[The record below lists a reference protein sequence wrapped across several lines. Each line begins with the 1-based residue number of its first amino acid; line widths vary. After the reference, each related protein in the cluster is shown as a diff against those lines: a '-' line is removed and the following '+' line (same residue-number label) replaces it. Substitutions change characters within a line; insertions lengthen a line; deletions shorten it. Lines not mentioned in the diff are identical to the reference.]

1 MIQEWRERS
10 MERVRDSFERF
21 FHAAV
26 ESPVVG
32 ERVRQAS
39 ELSWQVINGVF
50 GWESGNHS
58 NCRVIAKCLFD
69 DPTMT
74 GELSLPRNPAG
85 VPWESIAEAIN
96 YDFWTRFD
104 RLLKQLANDKL
115 SAAPPPLSDISGPAS
130 SDEPVSAT
138 SPNDAPAAHYED
150 PDLASS
156 SKKTRGI
163 ARARVVAKV
172 KSELDTLRPLYFSDN
187 DFENLAKRHHLFI
200 TFEACAKQEQLREPL
215 AALQLHKQY
224 VWLAIKIAAV
234 KLGKREATIED
245 NWGRYR
251 KFLNVKPLKSGELAS

>member
-1 MIQEWRERS
+1 MIQEWREKS

-26 ESPVVG
+26 DSPDIV

-39 ELSWQVINGVF
+39 EMSWQMINGVF
-50 GWESGNHS
+50 GWESGDHS

-74 GELSLPRNPAG
+74 GELSLPVNPAG
-85 VPWESIAEAIN
+85 VPWECIAEAIN

-104 RLLKQLANDKL
+104 RLLKQLANDKISATPLPAAQRAL
-115 SAAPPPLSDISGPAS
+115 SGKSVGAAPMNDGS
-130 SDEPVSAT
+130 SARD
-138 SPNDAPAAHYED
+138 ED
-150 PDLASS
+150 PDLH
-156 SKKTRGI
+156 SKDKKIRGI

-172 KSELDTLRPLYFSDN
+172 KAELDTLRPLYFSDN
-187 DFENLAKRHHLFI
+187 DFGDLAVRYRDFT

-215 AALQLHKQY
+215 SALQLHRQY
-224 VWLAIKIAAV
+224 WWLAIKIAAV

-245 NWGRYR
+245 NWSRYG
-251 KFLNVKPLKSGELAS
+251 KFLSINPRKDGQPAS